1 MQGLAFEPF
10 FSGSAVERLNFLQNA
25 AEYILEHSA
34 KSSKKTPSMKTL
46 FLGHVKRMRA
56 AYNIVKNALKG
67 NGTPMIDNK
76 ETKWAQCL
84 MGIAGFIGKMTDT
97 QHNVQSMNRHVEQ
110 MVKEAIGCSSVEI
123 VLEKMEEKK
132 IFMVLDLR
140 RSWKRQLCPILV
152 LNYWSNS

>member
-1 MQGLAFEPF
+1 
-10 FSGSAVERLNFLQNA
+10 
-25 AEYILEHSA
+25 
-34 KSSKKTPSMKTL
+34 
-46 FLGHVKRMRA
+46 MRS
-56 AYNIVKNALKG
+56 AYNIVKNALKE
-67 NGTPMIDNK
+67 NGAPMIDDI